1 MFQFHYHPVRF
12 PQDQSVPTAIAP
24 IPSVTLAVARQSRSQ
39 LGAASVLATQ
49 IRGAVC
55 SVGGGDFSLEV
66 EGDGD
71 DDDGT

>member
-1 MFQFHYHPVRF
+1 MHIFMLVIVPVSSF
-12 PQDQSVPTAIAP
+12 SSSLIC
-24 IPSVTLAVARQSRSQ
+24 RQSRSQ
-39 LGAASVLATQ
+39 LGAAAVLATQ
-49 IRGAVC
+49 IRLVS